1 MNYYTNYDSILGRL
15 TIVSDGEN
23 LTGLYFEGQ
32 FDVKDCAKK
41 DELQIFETVR
51 HWLDSYFKGK
61 RVTTD
66 SIPIKFCG
74 TDFRLK
80 VWNELL
86 KIPYGEVTTYG
97 DIAKR
102 IDKKMS
108 ARAVGG
114 AVGHNP
120 ISIIVPCHRVIGAG
134 GKLTGYSG
142 GIEKKIKLLQIEGID
157 TNKLILPM
165 DILEGKQTK

>member
-1 MNYYTNYDSILGRL
+1 MNCYTNYDSILGRL
-15 TIVSDGEN
+15 TIVSDREN
-23 LTGLYFEGQ
+23 LIGLYFDGQ
-32 FDVKDCAKK
+32 FDIKDCVKNDDLK
-41 DELQIFETVR
+41 IFERVME
-51 HWLDSYFKGK
+51 WLDAYFKGK
-61 RVTTD
+61 RVSAD
-66 SIPIKFCG
+66 SIPIKLYG

-80 VWNELL
+80 VWKELF

-97 DIAKR
+97 AIAKR

-108 ARAVGG
+108 SRAVGG

-142 GIEKKIKLLQIEGID
+142 GMEKKIKLLQIEGIEI
-157 TNKLILPM
+157 KCP
-165 DILEGKQTK
+165 

>member
-1 MNYYTNYDSILGRL
+1 MNYYTNYNSILGRL

-32 FDVKDCAKK
+32 CKLKDCVKN
-41 DELQIFETVR
+41 DELKIFEAVR
-51 HWLDSYFKGK
+51 HWLDSYFKGE
-61 RVTTD
+61 RVTAD
-66 SIPIKFCG
+66 SIPIKFRG

-80 VWNELL
+80 VWKELL

-97 DIAKR
+97 AVAKR
-102 IDKKMS
+102 IGSDKMS
-108 ARAVGG
+108 SRAVGG

-120 ISIIVPCHRVIGAG
+120 IAIIVPCHRVIGAE

-142 GIEKKIKLLQIEGID
+142 GMEKKIKLLQIEGID
-157 TNKLILPM
+157 VDNILP
-165 DILEGKQTK
+165 LNK

>member
-1 MNYYTNYDSILGRL
+1 MNYYTYYNSILGRI
-15 TIVSDGEN
+15 TIVSDGEY

-32 FDVKDCAKK
+32 FDVKDCVKN
-41 DELQIFETVR
+41 DELIIFETVR
-51 HWLDSYFKGK
+51 HWLYSYFKGE
-61 RVTTD
+61 RVTADT
-66 SIPIKFCG
+66 IPIKLLG

-97 DIAKR
+97 VIAKKVGG
-102 IDKKMS
+102 DKMS

-114 AVGHNP
+114 AVGHNH

-134 GKLTGYSG
+134 RKLTGYSG
-142 GIEKKIKLLQIEGID
+142 GMDKKIKLLQIEGIEI
-157 TNKLILPM
+157 KCR
-165 DILEGKQTK
+165 

>member
-1 MNYYTNYDSILGRL
+1 MNYCTYYNSILGRL

-32 FDVKDCAKK
+32 CKLKDCVKN
-41 DELQIFETVR
+41 DELKIFETVR
-51 HWLDSYFKGK
+51 HWLDAYFKGE
-61 RVTTD
+61 RVIAD
-66 SIPIKFCG
+66 LIPIKLYG
-74 TDFRLK
+74 TEFRLK
-80 VWNELL
+80 VWKELL

-97 DIAKR
+97 AIAKR

-108 ARAVGG
+108 GRAVGG

-120 ISIIVPCHRVIGAG
+120 ISIIVPCHRVIGVG

-142 GIEKKIKLLQIEGID
+142 GMDKKIKLLQIEGID
-157 TNKLILPM
+157 TNKYNAI
-165 DILEGKQTK
+165 DK

>member
-1 MNYYTNYDSILGRL
+1 MNYYTNYNSILGRL

-32 FDVKDCAKK
+32 FDVKDCVKN
-41 DELQIFETVR
+41 DELIIFEAVR
-51 HWLDSYFKGK
+51 HWLDSYFKGE
-61 RVTTD
+61 RVTAD
-66 SIPIKFCG
+66 SIPIKFRG

-80 VWNELL
+80 VWKELL

-97 DIAKR
+97 AVAKR
-102 IDKKMS
+102 IGSDKMS
-108 ARAVGG
+108 ARAIGG

-142 GIEKKIKLLQIEGID
+142 GMEKKIKLLQIEGIEI
-157 TNKLILPM
+157 KCR
-165 DILEGKQTK
+165 

>member
-15 TIVSDGEN
+15 TIVSDDEN

-32 FDVKDCAKK
+32 FDVKDCVKN
-41 DELQIFETVR
+41 DELIIFEAAR
-51 HWLDSYFKGK
+51 HWLDSYFKGE
-61 RVTTD
+61 RVTAD
-66 SIPIKFCG
+66 LIPIKLSG

-80 VWNELL
+80 VWKELL

-97 DIAKR
+97 AIAKKVGG
-102 IDKKMS
+102 DKMS

-142 GIEKKIKLLQIEGID
+142 GMEKKIKLLQIEGIEI
-157 TNKLILPM
+157 KCR
-165 DILEGKQTK
+165 

>member
-1 MNYYTNYDSILGRL
+1 MYYYTYYNSILGRL
-15 TIVSDGEN
+15 TIVSDGEY

-32 FDVKDCAKK
+32 FDVKDCVKN
-41 DELQIFETVR
+41 DELIIFETVR
-51 HWLDSYFKGK
+51 HWLDSYFKGE
-61 RVTTD
+61 RVTADT
-66 SIPIKFCG
+66 IPIKLYG

-97 DIAKR
+97 AIAKKVGG
-102 IDKKMS
+102 DKMS

-134 GKLTGYSG
+134 GNITGYSG
-142 GIEKKIKLLQIEGID
+142 GLDKKIKLLQIEGIEI
-157 TNKLILPM
+157 KCR
-165 DILEGKQTK
+165 

>member
-1 MNYYTNYDSILGRL
+1 MNYYTNYNSILGRL

-32 FDVKDCAKK
+32 FDVKDRVKN
-41 DELQIFETVR
+41 DELIIFETVR
-51 HWLDSYFKGK
+51 HWLDSYFKGE
-61 RVTTD
+61 RVTAD
-66 SIPIKFCG
+66 GIPIKFRG

-97 DIAKR
+97 AIAKKVGG
-102 IDKKMS
+102 DKMS

-142 GIEKKIKLLQIEGID
+142 GMEKKIKLLQIEGID
-157 TNKLILPM
+157 TNKLNVK
-165 DILEGKQTK
+165 DK

>member
-1 MNYYTNYDSILGRL
+1 MNYYTNYNSILGRL

-32 FDVKDCAKK
+32 FDVKDCVKN
-41 DELQIFETVR
+41 DELIIFEAVR
-51 HWLDSYFKGK
+51 HWLDSYFKGE

-66 SIPIKFCG
+66 SIPIKLYG

-80 VWNELL
+80 VWKELL

-97 DIAKR
+97 AIAKKVGG
-102 IDKKMS
+102 DKMS

-142 GIEKKIKLLQIEGID
+142 GMEKKIKLLQIEGID
-157 TNKLILPM
+157 TNKLNVT
-165 DILEGKQTK
+165 DK